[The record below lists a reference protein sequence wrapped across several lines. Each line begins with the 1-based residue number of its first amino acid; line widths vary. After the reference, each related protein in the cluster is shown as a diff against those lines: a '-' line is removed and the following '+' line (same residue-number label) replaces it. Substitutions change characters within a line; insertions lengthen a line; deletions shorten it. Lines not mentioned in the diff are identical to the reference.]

1 MSNGGPGMPFSRRG
15 PKPLGEIL
23 GSLLESRGYG
33 RLRGQA
39 ELEAA
44 WNAAVG
50 EPACRRTKLGAL
62 RRGVLPVTVAHP
74 ALLQELSAFRKT
86 ELLQALRRAVPDVA
100 LHDFRFRVGPVE
112 EESSGTAPAV

>member
-1 MSNGGPGMPFSRRG
+1 MSGGPNRPSRRG
-15 PKPLGEIL
+15 PKSLGDIL

-44 WNAAVG
+44 WAAAVG
-50 EPACRRTKLGAL
+50 ASAARQTKLGAL

-74 ALLQELSAFRKT
+74 ALLQELSAFRKA
-86 ELLQALRRAVPDVA
+86 ELLQALRRAVPDAV

-112 EESSGTAPAV
+112 PEPDGTAPTP

>member
-1 MSNGGPGMPFSRRG
+1 MSGGPGKSPSRRG
-15 PKPLGEIL
+15 PKPLGDIL
-23 GSLLESRGYG
+23 GALLETRGYG

-44 WNAAVG
+44 WASAVG
-50 EPACRRTKLGAL
+50 EPGRRQTKLGAL

-86 ELLQALRRAVPDVA
+86 ELLQALRRAVPDVV
-100 LHDFRFRVGPVE
+100 LHDFRFRIGPVE
-112 EESSGTAPAV
+112 EESDGPAPTA